1 MWRSGGEE
9 EGGEGKGRRGGRE
22 GEMKEEGRKEG
33 VGEVWR
39 EGEVRERERRCLLYL
54 QAKTNVGANDSS
66 QNRKVT

>member
-1 MWRSGGEE
+1 
-9 EGGEGKGRRGGRE
+9 
-22 GEMKEEGRKEG
+22 